1 MKSKKDRF
9 AENDEAV
16 SPIVGVILM
25 VAITVVMAAIVS
37 SWSSGI
43 KNPTTP
49 TTVGLNIQ
57 RSSSNNSNITI
68 IVSSIDPLRAAPIPY
83 INATYT
89 SSSNGNIVVSLANAD
104 VGDSSTVPATEAGP
118 NKLVVTAK
126 YKDGSSRVLYN
137 QII

>member
-1 MKSKKDRF
+1 MKSEKDRSGK
-9 AENDEAV
+9 NDEGV
-16 SPIVGVILM
+16 SPVVGVILM
-25 VAITVVMAAIVS
+25 VAITVVMAAIIS
-37 SWSSGI
+37 SWSTSV
-43 KNPTTP
+43 KNPTAP

-57 RSSSNNSNITI
+57 RSSSNNNNITI
-68 IVSSIDPLRAAPIPY
+68 IVSSIDPVSAAPIPY

-89 SSSNGNIVVSLANAD
+89 NSSNGNIVASLANAN
-104 VGDSSTVPATEAGP
+104 VGDLSTVPANEAGP